1 MSSASSRDAGALL
14 GNTDEMMR
22 SGLSVDGAQASDAS
36 DEEDEDEIVA
46 CKRCER
52 EWLAPEDWARDG
64 LASCWPAL
72 REKLLR
78 TSTPIARE
86 DAAALTRA
94 RFAAEYEAKRR
105 PCVVANR
112 DAAREPLA
120 LAALLDEF
128 GDLNWRVSDTHG
140 QMVGLREW
148 WAYARATDDDAPFGI
163 YDAEF
168 GDEGTPTARLAAAYD
183 VPAFAAEDAFAR
195 AAAGPRPPWRWILMG
210 GPRSGTGMHVDP
222 LHTHAWVHLCEG
234 RKRWLMLPPDTTAAA
249 LATVGV
255 AEGRQLPSGQFFA
268 RHGDAAADLPGAV
281 EFVQEAGE
289 LVYVPAGWT
298 HAVLN
303 LDATVAVT
311 HNYATLTPACVEATA
326 KEEPEF
332 FMRLLR
338 GFSPGAFPR
347 ARRVSRRDPEAAG
360 RAGRRGARALLLRH
374 AALRRGRGDEP
385 RVRRAPR
392 RRLLGR
398 AAQSGLRRGGARGGG
413 GLLELAGGLAA
424 AVPRRAG
431 GRRHGGGGDLRR
443 AVLS

>member
-1 MSSASSRDAGALL
+1 MSSASSSDRVL

-22 SGLSVDGAQASDAS
+22 SASSGDGAQASDAS
-36 DEEDEDEIVA
+36 DEEEEDEIVA

-52 EWLAPEDWARDG
+52 AWLAPKDWARDG
-64 LASCWPAL
+64 LAASWPAL
-72 REKLLR
+72 REKLLS

-112 DAAREPLA
+112 AAAREPLA

-148 WAYARATDDDAPFGI
+148 WAYAHATDDDAPFGI

-168 GDEGTPTARLAAAYD
+168 GDEGNPTARLAAAYD

-268 RHGDAAADLPGAV
+268 RHGDAAANLPGAV

-332 FMRLLR
+332 FIRLLR
-338 GFSPGAFPR
+338 GFPPGLSHALDAYR
-347 ARRVSRRDPEAAG
+347 AATPKPLAVPDVAALVLSFCDTQRCVEAAATS
-360 RAGRRGARALLLRH
+360 RAFVARLDAVFWAARLRADFGEAAH
-374 AALRRGRGDEP
+374 A
-385 RVRRAPR
+385 
-392 RRLLGR
+392 
-398 AAQSGLRRGGARGGG
+398 
-413 GLLELAGGLAA
+413 AA
-424 AVPRRAG
+424 AVFSSSLAAWRRRYLDAQEADAMEEAEIYG
-431 GRRHGGGGDLRR
+431 GLC
-443 AVLS
+443 